1 MRRKGNEVEWSKEVV
16 LKGHGGRSFVR
27 VSFGSLYFKEA
38 EVCENLKKLE
48 DLVVT
53 FKLFRGQRFE
63 DTQPENS
70 IVSAGLESF
79 QGNHKFK
86 FFEV

>member
-27 VSFGSLYFKEA
+27 VSFGSLYSKEA

-48 DLVVT
+48 DLGV
-53 FKLFRGQRFE
+53 LQ
-63 DTQPENS
+63 
-70 IVSAGLESF
+70 AL
-79 QGNHKFK
+79 QGA
-86 FFEV
+86 EI